1 MKNGDKN
8 NDFVDFNGICVVFGR
23 LHSVVGAD
31 RRDAPDEGENKLSRC
46 ASPRRTLAVS
56 FFLRGCISAICT
68 YYGLQTLRLIVL
80 KFRFIGVLSF

>member
-8 NDFVDFNGICVVFGR
+8 DDFVDFNGICVVFGT
-23 LHSVVGAD
+23 LAGHSVVGAD

-56 FFLRGCISAICT
+56 FF
-68 YYGLQTLRLIVL
+68 V
-80 KFRFIGVLSF
+80 